1 MLPRTLFDAGH
12 DAFRSSAKRFF
23 AEDVAPF
30 HDAWEE
36 AGQIDR
42 KVWNRAGELGL
53 LCCAIPEEYG
63 GAGGDR
69 LHSVVMMEEQ
79 LAVGASGV
87 GFVVHSDIVANY
99 LLHYGSE
106 EQKRKWLP
114 RMARGET
121 VGAIAMTEP
130 GTGSDLQSIRTVAR
144 EDGDDYLI
152 DGAKM
157 FISNGLQC
165 DLAIVAVRMDDQL
178 ERGAKAISLILIE
191 ADRPG
196 FVKGKPL
203 KKVGLKAQDT
213 APLHFDQVRVPKSN
227 VLGGEDGVN
236 QGFMMLMQE
245 LAWERL
251 IIAITS
257 ISGAETA
264 FALTK
269 DYVGQRQAFGRPVS
283 AFQNTRFKL
292 AEMKS
297 EIAMARVFVD
307 RCTELVLSDALP
319 IDAAAAAKYL
329 CSDLLCKV
337 VDECVQLHGGYG
349 YMLEYPIARA
359 YVDARAQ
366 RIYGG
371 TNEIMKEIIARS
383 L

>member
-1 MLPRTLFDAGH
+1 MLPRTLFDATH
-12 DAFRSSAKRFF
+12 DEFRRSARRFF
-23 AEDVAPF
+23 AEHVVPH
-30 HDAWEE
+30 HDAWED
-36 AGQIDR
+36 AGQVDR
-42 KVWNRAGELGL
+42 GLWNRAGELGL
-53 LCCAIPEEYG
+53 LCCAIPAEYG

-106 EQKRKWLP
+106 EQKRTWLP

-178 ERGAKAISLILIE
+178 ERGAKSISLILVE

-213 APLHFDQVRVPKSN
+213 APLHFDGVRVPKTN
-227 VLGGEDGVN
+227 VLGGADGVH

-257 ISGAETA
+257 IAGAESAYAIT
-264 FALTK
+264 L
-269 DYVGQRQAFGRPVS
+269 DYVQQRQAFGRPVA

-307 RCTELVLSDALP
+307 RCTELVLRNELP

-371 TNEIMKEIIARS
+371 TNEIMKEIIART